1 MNRSSYFHPLI
12 FTSALLTL
20 AAQPGVAAMTTI
32 TGVQLNPTDGGL
44 ELVFDTEGGD
54 ASNIFT
60 VSQGNTLRADIT
72 RAQLNLP
79 NGDRFTQANP
89 APGISQITV
98 IPLDA
103 NSVRVTIDGTTQAP
117 RGEVV
122 SQPDRVVLAL
132 HNDAQAAPA
141 PTPVPEQIATVPGPT
156 VPAPS
161 QPTLAQ
167 TTPSPETP
175 APTTPAPEVLVP
187 NPDVTIDG
195 VPARPA
201 PVNAVPPLL
210 PRAVAPPV
218 GDIAVAESQI
228 LSSSIDLGTNQ
239 RIPRLL
245 LRDAPARE
253 VLALLARAANLN
265 VVFTNQGA
273 TGQQNQDQQAN
284 QSGPTISLDIEN
296 ESVQDVFNHVLRV
309 ADLQANRVGRSI
321 YVGPRLPDGA
331 RTTVSRT
338 LRLNQVDAI
347 EAAGFLAS
355 LGAEATQTIT
365 RPQVE
370 VIEIPSNDENVPP
383 VRRVVEYEATVIE
396 QLTYDPA
403 DESFVSQPLEG
414 LQAVADK
421 RLNSITLVGEA
432 NLVNTA
438 SEYLARLDLR
448 RRQVAI
454 NVKIVDVNLSA
465 IDRFGTSF
473 SFSLGNLSF
482 VNTGGAGVINFGGS
496 SPAGVP
502 TPLSPGGISSIN
514 PVASAFAVP
523 AQLLF
528 QIQAQISNGNA
539 KILTDPTL
547 VVQEGQ
553 AASIALTQEVV
564 TNITSTIS
572 TSTPPVITTEVEKEP
587 AGLTLNL
594 QVERIDDN
602 GFVTINVAP
611 RVAAVTGTQNI
622 STSSGTGSQLTNT
635 IALLATRQVSSG
647 SVRLR
652 DGQTLLL
659 SGIIQESERDVI
671 SKVPILGDIPILGA
685 LFRSQNVE
693 STRTEVLVMLTPH
706 VIDDSDQSVFGYSYT
721 PGEQVQE
728 VLDQGS
734 R

>member
-12 FTSALLTL
+12 FTGALLTL
-20 AAQPGVAAMTTI
+20 AAQPGIAAMTTI

-72 RAQLNLP
+72 RAQLDLP

-117 RGEVV
+117 RGEII
-122 SQPDRVVLAL
+122 SQADRVVLAV

-141 PTPVPEQIATVPGPT
+141 PTPVPEQIATVPGPA

-167 TTPSPETP
+167 
-175 APTTPAPEVLVP
+175 TTPAPEVLVP

-201 PVNAVPPLL
+201 PVNPVPPLL

-218 GDIAVAESQI
+218 GDIAVAENQV
-228 LSSSIDLGTNQ
+228 LSNSIDLGSNQ

-284 QSGPTISLDIEN
+284 QTGPTISLDIEN

-331 RTTVSRT
+331 RSIVSRT

-347 EAAGFLAS
+347 QAAGFLAS
-355 LGAEATQTIT
+355 LGAEAIRSVERTEVERTQ
-365 RPQVE
+365 
-370 VIEIPSNDENVPP
+370 IEGSDENVPDL
-383 VRRVVEYEATVIE
+383 VSTRTFTRTVIE
-396 QLTYDPA
+396 PLTYTPEQNSSVA
-403 DESFVSQPLEG
+403 QPLRG
-414 LQAVADK
+414 LQAVADD
-421 RLNSITLVGEA
+421 RLNSVTIVGEA
-432 NLVNTA
+432 QLVSLAT
-438 SEYLARLDLR
+438 EYLARLDLR
-448 RRQVAI
+448 RRQVAV

-496 SPAGVP
+496 SPSGVP

-523 AQLLF
+523 SQLLF
-528 QIQAQISNGNA
+528 QIQAQITNGNA

-553 AASIALTQEVV
+553 SATVALTQEVV

-594 QVERIDDN
+594 EVERIDDN

-635 IALLATRQVSSG
+635 IALLATREVSSG

-706 VIDDSDQSVFGYSYT
+706 VIDDSDQAVFGYSYT
-721 PGEQVQE
+721 PSDQMQE

>member
-12 FTSALLTL
+12 FTGALLTL
-20 AAQPGVAAMTTI
+20 AAQPGIAAMTTI

-72 RAQLNLP
+72 RAQLDLP

-117 RGEVV
+117 RGEII
-122 SQPDRVVLAL
+122 SQPDRVVLAV

-167 TTPSPETP
+167 TTP
-175 APTTPAPEVLVP
+175 APEVLVP

-195 VPARPA
+195 VPTRPA

-218 GDIAVAESQI
+218 GDIAVAENQV
-228 LSSSIDLGTNQ
+228 LSNSIDLGSNQ

-273 TGQQNQDQQAN
+273 TDEQNQDQQAN
-284 QSGPTISLDIEN
+284 QTGPTISLDIEN

-331 RTTVSRT
+331 RSIVSRT

-347 EAAGFLAS
+347 QAAGFLAS
-355 LGAEATQTIT
+355 LGAEAIRSVERTEVERTQ
-365 RPQVE
+365 
-370 VIEIPSNDENVPP
+370 IEGSDENVPDL
-383 VRRVVEYEATVIE
+383 VSTRTFTRTVIE
-396 QLTYDPA
+396 PLTYTPEQNSSVA
-403 DESFVSQPLEG
+403 QPLRG
-414 LQAVADK
+414 LQAVADD
-421 RLNSITLVGEA
+421 RLNSVTIVGEA
-432 NLVNTA
+432 QLVSLAT
-438 SEYLARLDLR
+438 EYLARLDLR
-448 RRQVAI
+448 RRQVAV

-496 SPAGVP
+496 SPSGVP

-528 QIQAQISNGNA
+528 QIQAQITNGNA

-553 AASIALTQEVV
+553 SATVALTQEVV

-594 QVERIDDN
+594 EVERIDDN

-635 IALLATRQVSSG
+635 IALLATREVSSG

-706 VIDDSDQSVFGYSYT
+706 VIDDSDQAVFGYSYT
-721 PGEQVQE
+721 PSDQMQE

>member
-1 MNRSSYFHPLI
+1 VNRSSYFHPLI
-12 FTSALLTL
+12 FTGALLTL
-20 AAQPGVAAMTTI
+20 AAQPGIAAMTTI

-72 RAQLNLP
+72 RAQLDLP

-117 RGEVV
+117 RGEII
-122 SQPDRVVLAL
+122 SQADRVVLAV

-141 PTPVPEQIATVPGPT
+141 PTPVPEQIATVPGPA

-167 TTPSPETP
+167 
-175 APTTPAPEVLVP
+175 TTPAPEVLVP

-201 PVNAVPPLL
+201 PVNPVPPLL

-218 GDIAVAESQI
+218 GDIAVAENQV
-228 LSSSIDLGTNQ
+228 LSNSIDLGSNQ

-284 QSGPTISLDIEN
+284 QTGPTISLDIEN

-331 RTTVSRT
+331 RSIVSRT

-347 EAAGFLAS
+347 QAAGFLAS
-355 LGAEATQTIT
+355 LGAEAIRSVERTEVERTQ
-365 RPQVE
+365 
-370 VIEIPSNDENVPP
+370 IEGSDENVPDL
-383 VRRVVEYEATVIE
+383 VSTRTFTRTVIE
-396 QLTYDPA
+396 PLTYTPEQNSSVA
-403 DESFVSQPLEG
+403 QPLRG
-414 LQAVADK
+414 LQAVADD
-421 RLNSITLVGEA
+421 RLNSVTIVGEA
-432 NLVNTA
+432 QLVSLAT
-438 SEYLARLDLR
+438 EYLARLDLR
-448 RRQVAI
+448 RRQVAV

-496 SPAGVP
+496 SPSGVP

-523 AQLLF
+523 SQLLF
-528 QIQAQISNGNA
+528 QIQAQITNGNA

-553 AASIALTQEVV
+553 SATVALTQEVV

-594 QVERIDDN
+594 EVERIDDN

-635 IALLATRQVSSG
+635 IALLATREVSSG

-693 STRTEVLVMLTPH
+693 STRTEVLVMLTPY
-706 VIDDSDQSVFGYSYT
+706 VIDDSDQAVFGYSYT
-721 PGEQVQE
+721 PSDQMQE

>member
-1 MNRSSYFHPLI
+1 
-12 FTSALLTL
+12 
-20 AAQPGVAAMTTI
+20 
-32 TGVQLNPTDGGL
+32 
-44 ELVFDTEGGD
+44 
-54 ASNIFT
+54 
-60 VSQGNTLRADIT
+60 
-72 RAQLNLP
+72 
-79 NGDRFTQANP
+79 
-89 APGISQITV
+89 
-98 IPLDA
+98 
-103 NSVRVTIDGTTQAP
+103 
-117 RGEVV
+117 
-122 SQPDRVVLAL
+122 
-132 HNDAQAAPA
+132 
-141 PTPVPEQIATVPGPT
+141 
-156 VPAPS
+156 
-161 QPTLAQ
+161 
-167 TTPSPETP
+167 
-175 APTTPAPEVLVP
+175 
-187 NPDVTIDG
+187 
-195 VPARPA
+195 
-201 PVNAVPPLL
+201 
-210 PRAVAPPV
+210 
-218 GDIAVAESQI
+218 
-228 LSSSIDLGTNQ
+228 
-239 RIPRLL
+239 
-245 LRDAPARE
+245 
-253 VLALLARAANLN
+253 

-284 QSGPTISLDIEN
+284 QTGPTISLDIEN

-347 EAAGFLAS
+347 QAAGFLAS
-355 LGAEATQTIT
+355 LGAEATQTVT

-370 VIEIPSNDENVPP
+370 VIEIPSSDENTPP
-383 VRRVVEYEATVIE
+383 VRRVVEYESTVIE

-403 DESFVSQPLEG
+403 DESFVTQPLEG
-414 LQAVADK
+414 LQAVADE
-421 RLNSITLVGEA
+421 RLNSITLVGEP

-448 RRQVAI
+448 RRQVAV
-454 NVKIVDVNLSA
+454 NVKIIDVNLSA

-496 SPAGVP
+496 SPSGVP

-523 AQLLF
+523 AELLF
-528 QIQAQISNGNA
+528 QIQAQITNGNA

-553 AASIALTQEVV
+553 AATVGLTQEVV

-635 IALLATRQVSSG
+635 IALLATREISSG

-706 VIDDSDQSVFGYSYT
+706 VIDDSDEAIFGYSYT
-721 PGEQVQE
+721 PSDQMQE

>member
-32 TGVQLNPTDGGL
+32 TGVQLNPTDRGL
-44 ELVFDTEGGD
+44 ELVFDTQGGD

-72 RAQLNLP
+72 RAQLALP

-103 NSVRVTIDGTTQAP
+103 NSVRVTIDGTNQAP
-117 RGEVV
+117 RGEII
-122 SQPDRVVLAL
+122 SQPDRVVLAV

-141 PTPVPEQIATVPGPT
+141 PTPVPEQIATVPGPAL
-156 VPAPS
+156 PAPS

-167 TTPSPETP
+167 TTPSPEAP
-175 APTTPAPEVLVP
+175 APTVPAPEVLVP

-253 VLALLARAANLN
+253 VLALLARAADLN

-321 YVGPRLPDGA
+321 YVGPRLPDAA

-347 EAAGFLAS
+347 QAAGFLVS
-355 LGAEATQTIT
+355 LGAEASRTNT
-365 RPQVE
+365 RDQVE
-370 VIEIPSNDENVPP
+370 VLEIPSSSPNTPP
-383 VRRVVEYEATVIE
+383 VRRVLEYETTLIE
-396 QLTYDPA
+396 QLTYNPPDG
-403 DESFVSQPLEG
+403 SLISQPLEG
-414 LQAVADK
+414 LTAVADS

-502 TPLSPGGISSIN
+502 TPLNPGGISPIN
-514 PVASAFAVP
+514 PGFAAFAVP

-553 AASIALTQEVV
+553 AAEVALTQEVV

-587 AGLTLNL
+587 AGLLLNL

-611 RVAAVTGTQNI
+611 TVAAVTGTQNI
-622 STSSGTGSQLTNT
+622 STSSGTGGQLTNT
-635 IALLATRQVSSG
+635 IALLATRQISSG

-685 LFRSQNVE
+685 LFRSQSVE
-693 STRTEVLVMLTPH
+693 GVRTEVLVMLTPH

>member
-1 MNRSSYFHPLI
+1 
-12 FTSALLTL
+12 
-20 AAQPGVAAMTTI
+20 
-32 TGVQLNPTDGGL
+32 
-44 ELVFDTEGGD
+44 
-54 ASNIFT
+54 
-60 VSQGNTLRADIT
+60 
-72 RAQLNLP
+72 
-79 NGDRFTQANP
+79 
-89 APGISQITV
+89 
-98 IPLDA
+98 
-103 NSVRVTIDGTTQAP
+103 
-117 RGEVV
+117 
-122 SQPDRVVLAL
+122 
-132 HNDAQAAPA
+132 
-141 PTPVPEQIATVPGPT
+141 
-156 VPAPS
+156 
-161 QPTLAQ
+161 
-167 TTPSPETP
+167 
-175 APTTPAPEVLVP
+175 
-187 NPDVTIDG
+187 
-195 VPARPA
+195 
-201 PVNAVPPLL
+201 
-210 PRAVAPPV
+210 V
-218 GDIAVAESQI
+218 GDIAVAESPI
-228 LSSSIDLGTNQ
+228 PSTYIDLGTNQ

-265 VVFTNQGA
+265 LVFAENQRPTSTGNEATAPRGA
-273 TGQQNQDQQAN
+273 TV
-284 QSGPTISLDIEN
+284 SLDIEN
-296 ESVQDVFNHVLRV
+296 ESVQDVFNHVLRITG
-309 ADLQANRVGRSI
+309 LQASRVGKSI
-321 YVGPRLPDGA
+321 YVGPKLPDGA
-331 RTTVSRT
+331 RQLVSRT
-338 LRLNQVDAI
+338 LRINQGKVID
-347 EAAGFLAS
+347 AAGFLAS
-355 LGAEATQTIT
+355 LGAEATQVTT
-365 RPQVE
+365 RPQLETITIESEIENAPPITRTVE
-370 VIEIPSNDENVPP
+370 FESTQIVP
-383 VRRVVEYEATVIE
+383 
-396 QLTYDPA
+396 LTFDPPDNSA
-403 DESFVSQPLEG
+403 VAQPLRG
-414 LQAVADK
+414 LQVLTDE
-421 RLNSITLVGEA
+421 RLNSVTLVGEPS
-432 NLVNTA
+432 LVA
-438 SEYLARLDLR
+438 LGSEYLTRLDLR
-448 RRQVAI
+448 RRQVAV

-496 SPAGVP
+496 SPSGVP

-528 QIQAQISNGNA
+528 QIQAQITNGNA

-611 RVAAVTGTQNI
+611 RVTAVTGTQNI
-622 STSSGTGSQLTNT
+622 SSSSGTGGQLTNT
-635 IALLATRQVSSG
+635 IALLASRQVSSG

-706 VIDDSDQSVFGYSYT
+706 VIDDSDQAVFGYSYT
-721 PGEQVQE
+721 PSDQMQE